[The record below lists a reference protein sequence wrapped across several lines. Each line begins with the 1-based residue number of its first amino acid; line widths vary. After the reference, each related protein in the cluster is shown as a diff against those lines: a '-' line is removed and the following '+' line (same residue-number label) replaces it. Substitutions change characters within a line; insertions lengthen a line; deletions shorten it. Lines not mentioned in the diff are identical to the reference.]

1 MTRRPILVD
10 CDTGIDD
17 ALALAYL
24 LAEPT
29 VEIVGVT
36 TVSGNTDAA
45 RAAANTLSLFQLAGV
60 HDIPVA
66 VGAHD
71 FRGRAYAGG
80 APHVHGHDGVGG
92 IAWAA
97 AARAH
102 DARPAVE
109 LIDHLA
115 SRHPDLTV
123 LALGPLTN
131 LAAYAEA
138 PGVAA
143 FDRLVVMG
151 GAFAHSGNVT
161 AWAEANIHNDP
172 ESAAIVFAQDWDTT
186 LMPLDVTMTQTLD
199 ATDLV
204 RLEAIP
210 GVDSV
215 AVGSLPAVGSA
226 RIAYELAGDTPID
239 AFGVSVKQWPA
250 FADSAQALDR
260 LKQRFRLG
268 VITNCDDDL
277 FAASN
282 EKLGTRFDWV
292 ITAQQAEGYKPRIEN
307 FEYAFAHID
316 VPRERILHVAQSL
329 FHDHVPAKAV
339 GMTTVWIDRRQG
351 QEGFGATPPASAQP
365 DLVVP
370 DMRSFAAL
378 ATG

>member
-1 MTRRPILVD
+1 MSRRPILVD

-24 LAEPT
+24 LAEPA

-45 RAAANTLSLFQLAGV
+45 RAAANTLSLLELAGE

-80 APHVHGHDGVGG
+80 APHVHGDDGVGG
-92 IAWAA
+92 IALTA

-102 DARPAVE
+102 DARAAVE

-115 SRHPDLTV
+115 ARHPDLTV

-138 PGVAA
+138 TGVAR

-172 ESAAIVFAQDWDTT
+172 EAAAVVFAQDWDTT
-186 LMPLDVTMTQTLD
+186 LVPLDVTMTQTLD
-199 ATDLV
+199 AADLV

-210 GVDSV
+210 GALPQALAAMLPLYLDFYAGRVFPDRRCALHDPLAAMV
-215 AVGSLPAVGSA
+215 AAGSL
-226 RIAYELAGDTPID
+226 R
-239 AFGVSVKQWPA
+239 GVSVASGQVDVRLVRGERGRTVSSRGSSTQRRVRGMEGSAVELLLARLEAREWP
-250 FADSAQALDR
+250 
-260 LKQRFRLG
+260 G
-268 VITNCDDDL
+268 
-277 FAASN
+277 
-282 EKLGTRFDWV
+282 
-292 ITAQQAEGYKPRIEN
+292 
-307 FEYAFAHID
+307 
-316 VPRERILHVAQSL
+316 
-329 FHDHVPAKAV
+329 
-339 GMTTVWIDRRQG
+339 
-351 QEGFGATPPASAQP
+351 
-365 DLVVP
+365 
-370 DMRSFAAL
+370 
-378 ATG
+378 

>member
-1 MTRRPILVD
+1 MSRRPILVD

-24 LAEPT
+24 LAEPA

-45 RAAANTLSLFQLAGV
+45 RGAANTLTLFDLAGV

-66 VGAHD
+66 VGAHH
-71 FRGRAYAGG
+71 FRGRDYAGG
-80 APHVHGHDGVGG
+80 APHVHGEDGVGG

-97 AARAH
+97 ADRSPDTRA
-102 DARPAVE
+102 AVE

-115 SRHPDLTV
+115 ARHPDLTV

-131 LAAYAEA
+131 LAAYAET

-172 ESAAIVFAQDWDTT
+172 ESAAVVFAQDWDTT
-186 LMPLDVTMTQTLD
+186 LVPLDVTMTQTLD

-210 GVDSV
+210 G
-215 AVGSLPAVGSA
+215 AVPQALAAMLPAYLDF
-226 RIAYELAGDTPID
+226 YEGRVFPDRRCALHDPLAAMVAAG
-239 AFGVSVKQWPA
+239 
-250 FADSAQALDR
+250 AQRR
-260 LKQRFRLG
+260 LRAGRG
-268 VITNCDDDL
+268 
-277 FAASN
+277 AA
-282 EKLGTRFDWV
+282 
-292 ITAQQAEGYKPRIEN
+292 
-307 FEYAFAHID
+307 
-316 VPRERILHVAQSL
+316 
-329 FHDHVPAKAV
+329 
-339 GMTTVWIDRRQG
+339 DRRQTRTHG
-351 QEGFGATPPASAQP
+351 
-365 DLVVP
+365 LVARV
-370 DMRSFAAL
+370 DDAAL
-378 ATG
+378 GARHGGVGRRAVDRAAGIEGVAGLNAPLRTHAGTPYGVNASSEA

>member
-24 LAEPT
+24 LAEPA

-45 RAAANTLSLFQLAGV
+45 RAAANTLSLFELAGAD
-60 HDIPVA
+60 DIPVA

-80 APHVHGHDGVGG
+80 APHVHGDDGVGG
-92 IAWAA
+92 IALTAS
-97 AARAH
+97 ARAH
-102 DARPAVE
+102 DARAAVE

-138 PGVAA
+138 PGVAR

-172 ESAAIVFAQDWDTT
+172 EAAAVVFAQDWDTT
-186 LMPLDVTMTQTLD
+186 LVPLDVTMTQTLD

-210 GVDSV
+210 GALPQALAAMLPLYLDFYAGRVFPDRRCALHDPLAAMV
-215 AVGSLPAVGSA
+215 A
-226 RIAYELAGDTPID
+226 AGVLR
-239 AFGVSVKQWPA
+239 GVSVSSGQVEVRLERGERGRTVSSRGSSTQRWVRGMEGSAVEVLLGRLEGREWP
-250 FADSAQALDR
+250 
-260 LKQRFRLG
+260 G
-268 VITNCDDDL
+268 
-277 FAASN
+277 
-282 EKLGTRFDWV
+282 
-292 ITAQQAEGYKPRIEN
+292 
-307 FEYAFAHID
+307 
-316 VPRERILHVAQSL
+316 
-329 FHDHVPAKAV
+329 
-339 GMTTVWIDRRQG
+339 
-351 QEGFGATPPASAQP
+351 
-365 DLVVP
+365 
-370 DMRSFAAL
+370 
-378 ATG
+378 

>member
-24 LAEPT
+24 LAEPA
-29 VEIVGVT
+29 VEVVGVT

-45 RAAANTLSLFQLAGV
+45 RAAANTLSLFELAGV

-71 FRGRAYAGG
+71 FRDRAYAGG
-80 APHVHGHDGVGG
+80 SPHVHGDDGVGG
-92 IAWAA
+92 IALTA

-115 SRHPDLTV
+115 ARHPDLTV

-131 LAAYAEA
+131 LAAYAET

-143 FDRLVVMG
+143 FDRLVAMG

-161 AWAEANIHNDP
+161 RWAEANIHNDP
-172 ESAAIVFAQDWDTT
+172 ESAAVVFAQDWDTT
-186 LMPLDVTMTQTLD
+186 LVPLDVTMTQTLD

-210 GVDSV
+210 G
-215 AVGSLPAVGSA
+215 AVPQALAAMLPAYLDF
-226 RIAYELAGDTPID
+226 YEDRVFPDRRCALHDPLAAMVAAGVLR
-239 AFGVSVKQWPA
+239 GVSVASGQVEVRLERGERGRTVSSRASSTQRWVRGMEGSAVELLLGRLEAREWP
-250 FADSAQALDR
+250 D
-260 LKQRFRLG
+260 
-268 VITNCDDDL
+268 
-277 FAASN
+277 
-282 EKLGTRFDWV
+282 
-292 ITAQQAEGYKPRIEN
+292 
-307 FEYAFAHID
+307 
-316 VPRERILHVAQSL
+316 
-329 FHDHVPAKAV
+329 
-339 GMTTVWIDRRQG
+339 
-351 QEGFGATPPASAQP
+351 
-365 DLVVP
+365 
-370 DMRSFAAL
+370 
-378 ATG
+378 

>member
-29 VEIVGVT
+29 VEVVGVT

-45 RAAANTLSLFQLAGV
+45 RAAANTLSLFELAGV
-60 HDIPVA
+60 DDIPVA

-80 APHVHGHDGVGG
+80 APHVHGDDGVGG
-92 IAWAA
+92 IALTA

-115 SRHPDLTV
+115 QRHPDLTV

-138 PGVAA
+138 PGAAA

-172 ESAAIVFAQDWDTT
+172 EAAAVVFAQDWDTT
-186 LMPLDVTMTQTLD
+186 LVPLDVTMTQTLD
-199 ATDLV
+199 AADLV

-210 GVDSV
+210 G
-215 AVGSLPAVGSA
+215 ALPQALARMLPAYLDFYAGVFPGRRCA
-226 RIAYELAGDTPID
+226 LHDPLAAMVAAG
-239 AFGVSVKQWPA
+239 ALRGVSVSSGTVDVRLERGERGRTVSSSGSRTQRWVRGMEG
-250 FADSAQALDR
+250 SAVEVLLDR
-260 LKQRFRLG
+260 LE
-268 VITNCDDDL
+268 
-277 FAASN
+277 S
-282 EKLGTRFDWV
+282 
-292 ITAQQAEGYKPRIEN
+292 
-307 FEYAFAHID
+307 
-316 VPRERILHVAQSL
+316 REW
-329 FHDHVPAKAV
+329 PA
-339 GMTTVWIDRRQG
+339 
-351 QEGFGATPPASAQP
+351 
-365 DLVVP
+365 
-370 DMRSFAAL
+370 
-378 ATG
+378 

>member
-24 LAEPT
+24 LAEPA
-29 VEIVGVT
+29 VEVVGVT

-45 RAAANTLSLFQLAGV
+45 RAAANTLSLFELAGV

-71 FRGRAYAGG
+71 FRERAYAGG
-80 APHVHGHDGVGG
+80 APHVHGDDGVGG
-92 IAWAA
+92 IALTA

-115 SRHPDLTV
+115 TRHPDLVV

-138 PGVAA
+138 SGVAA

-172 ESAAIVFAQDWDTT
+172 EAAALVFAQEWDTT
-186 LMPLDVTMTQTLD
+186 LVPLDVTMTQTLD
-199 ATDLV
+199 EADLV
-204 RLEAIP
+204 RLAAIP
-210 GVDSV
+210 GALPQALAAMLPLYLDFYAGRVFPDRRCALHDPLAAMV
-215 AVGSLPAVGSA
+215 AAGVLRGVGVASGKVEVRLERGERGRTVSSRGSETQRWVRGMEGSA
-226 RIAYELAGDTPID
+226 VELLLERLEARE
-239 AFGVSVKQWPA
+239 WPA
-250 FADSAQALDR
+250 
-260 LKQRFRLG
+260 
-268 VITNCDDDL
+268 
-277 FAASN
+277 
-282 EKLGTRFDWV
+282 
-292 ITAQQAEGYKPRIEN
+292 
-307 FEYAFAHID
+307 
-316 VPRERILHVAQSL
+316 
-329 FHDHVPAKAV
+329 
-339 GMTTVWIDRRQG
+339 
-351 QEGFGATPPASAQP
+351 
-365 DLVVP
+365 
-370 DMRSFAAL
+370 
-378 ATG
+378 

>member
-24 LAEPT
+24 LAEPS

-45 RAAANTLSLFQLAGV
+45 RAAANTLSLFELAGV
-60 HDIPVA
+60 DDIPVA

-80 APHVHGHDGVGG
+80 APHVHGDDGVGG
-92 IAWAA
+92 IALTA

-115 SRHPDLTV
+115 QRHPDLTV

-138 PGVAA
+138 PGVPAL
-143 FDRLVVMG
+143 DRLVVMG

-172 ESAAIVFAQDWDTT
+172 EAAAVVFAQDWDTT
-186 LMPLDVTMTQTLD
+186 LVPLDVTMTQTLD
-199 ATDLV
+199 AADLV

-210 GVDSV
+210 G
-215 AVGSLPAVGSA
+215 ALPQALARMLPAYLDFYAGVFPGRRCA
-226 RIAYELAGDTPID
+226 LHDPLAAMVAAG
-239 AFGVSVKQWPA
+239 ALRGVSVSSGTVEVRLERGERGRTVSSSGSRTQRWVRGMEG
-250 FADSAQALDR
+250 SAVEVLLDR
-260 LKQRFRLG
+260 LE
-268 VITNCDDDL
+268 
-277 FAASN
+277 S
-282 EKLGTRFDWV
+282 
-292 ITAQQAEGYKPRIEN
+292 
-307 FEYAFAHID
+307 
-316 VPRERILHVAQSL
+316 REW
-329 FHDHVPAKAV
+329 PA
-339 GMTTVWIDRRQG
+339 
-351 QEGFGATPPASAQP
+351 
-365 DLVVP
+365 
-370 DMRSFAAL
+370 
-378 ATG
+378 

>member
-1 MTRRPILVD
+1 MSRRPILVD

-24 LAEPT
+24 LAEPS

-45 RAAANTLSLFQLAGV
+45 RAAANTLSLFELSGED
-60 HDIPVA
+60 DIPVA
-66 VGAHD
+66 IGAHD

-80 APHVHGHDGVGG
+80 APHVHGDDGLGG
-92 IAWAA
+92 IALTA

-102 DARPAVE
+102 DARAAVE

-138 PGVAA
+138 PGVAR

-172 ESAAIVFAQDWDTT
+172 EAAAVVFAQDWDTT
-186 LMPLDVTMTQTLD
+186 LVPLDVTMTQTLD

-204 RLEAIP
+204 RLEGIP
-210 GVDSV
+210 GALPQALARMLPHYLDFYAGVFPGRRCALHDPLAAMV
-215 AVGSLPAVGSA
+215 A
-226 RIAYELAGDTPID
+226 AG
-239 AFGVSVKQWPA
+239 ALRGVSVSAGTVDVRLERGERGRTVSSSGSRTQRWVRAMEGSAAEVLLERLEAREWP
-250 FADSAQALDR
+250 S
-260 LKQRFRLG
+260 
-268 VITNCDDDL
+268 
-277 FAASN
+277 
-282 EKLGTRFDWV
+282 
-292 ITAQQAEGYKPRIEN
+292 
-307 FEYAFAHID
+307 
-316 VPRERILHVAQSL
+316 
-329 FHDHVPAKAV
+329 
-339 GMTTVWIDRRQG
+339 
-351 QEGFGATPPASAQP
+351 
-365 DLVVP
+365 
-370 DMRSFAAL
+370 
-378 ATG
+378 